1 MEMNEQDK
9 PARMVQHFE
18 RMNDQEYTRQERR
31 DAALFLVPVVII
43 ALIGVAAFAVLV
55 TGGL

>member
-1 MEMNEQDK
+1 MKDE

-18 RMNDQEYTRQERR
+18 KLNDQEYTREERR
-31 DAALFLVPVVII
+31 DAAMFLIPVVII
-43 ALIGVAAFAVLV
+43 ALIGVAAFAVLL

>member
-1 MEMNEQDK
+1 MNEQDK